1 MMLLIIFGNII
12 ISYRQ
17 NNGFKIFEEAL
28 FTINLVQ
35 IELLSLSLGKIVT
48 KNMRKQNLKNEE
60 YYESIIFFRE

>member
-17 NNGFKIFEEAL
+17 NYGFKIFEEVL
-28 FTINLVQ
+28 IKINLVQ
-35 IELLSLSLGKIVT
+35 VELLSLSLGKIVT